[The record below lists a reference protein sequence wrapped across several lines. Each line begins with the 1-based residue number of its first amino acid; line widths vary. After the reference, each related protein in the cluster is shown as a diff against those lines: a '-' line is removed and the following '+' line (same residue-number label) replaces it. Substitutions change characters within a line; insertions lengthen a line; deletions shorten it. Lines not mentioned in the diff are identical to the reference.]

1 MYDKAIA
8 HLLTAADTADHN
20 APIWEKENNPDQAS
34 LCRETAKSCREAVE
48 LLQSAQNPSRA
59 A

>member
-8 HLLTAADTADHN
+8 HLLIAVETADHN
-20 APIWEKENNPDQAS
+20 APIWERENNLDQAS
-34 LCRETAKSCREAVE
+34 LCRETAKSCRAAIE
-48 LLQSAQNPSRA
+48 LLQASPNPGEA